1 MKETVKLIGNTPLY
15 HIENTD
21 IYVKLEK
28 YNIGGSVKDRAVLR
42 MLQGAMEKGDIT
54 KDSVLVEATSGNT
67 GVALAML
74 GAVYHIPVTIIM
86 PDTMSMER
94 RQLVRAYGAT
104 LV

>member
-42 MLQGAMEKGDIT
+42 MLQGAMEKEMCIRDRY
-54 KDSVLVEATSGNT
+54 S
-67 GVALAML
+67 
-74 GAVYHIPVTIIM
+74 
-86 PDTMSMER
+86 
-94 RQLVRAYGAT
+94 RQ
-104 LV
+104 

>member
-42 MLQGAMEKGDIT
+42 MLQGAME
-54 KDSVLVEATSGNT
+54 
-67 GVALAML
+67 
-74 GAVYHIPVTIIM
+74 
-86 PDTMSMER
+86 
-94 RQLVRAYGAT
+94 
-104 LV
+104 